1 MNYVIKS
8 NIIKNCSTLEVHFT
22 LVKTNAK
29 KNINSMINDLA
40 MGVELIYDK
49 AGLMP
54 SNQST
59 DKSQRQY

>member
-1 MNYVIKS
+1 
-8 NIIKNCSTLEVHFT
+8 LEIYFT

-40 MGVELIYDK
+40 MGVKLIYDK

-59 DKSQRQY
+59 GKTKGNSRLESVL

>member
-1 MNYVIKS
+1 MTWQRIY
-8 NIIKNCSTLEVHFT
+8 FT

-40 MGVELIYDK
+40 MGVKLIYDK

-59 DKSQRQY
+59 GKTKGNSRLESVL